1 MVQFEGMSH
10 NPVFTYQVNI
20 GDMNAVGSGNSKK
33 QAKHSAASK
42 CLKSNC
48 QILTFEFV
56 LFFLKTE
63 NLLKLARIAT
73 IHQSFNAH
81 LLLAFSDYFLGK

>member
-20 GDMNAVGSGNSKK
+20 GDMNAVGTGNSKK

-42 CLKSNC
+42 CKTIRLDM
-48 QILTFEFV
+48 TFEFV
-56 LFFLKTE
+56 FVFLKTE
-63 NLLKLARIAT
+63 NLLKLA
-73 IHQSFNAH
+73 
-81 LLLAFSDYFLGK
+81 

>member
-20 GDMNAVGSGNSKK
+20 GDMNAIGTGNSKK

-42 CLKSNC
+42 C
-48 QILTFEFV
+48 QIDVCLVFQR
-56 LFFLKTE
+56 TE
-63 NLLKLARIAT
+63 NLGKLKFVTRRER
-73 IHQSFNAH
+73 FNASF
-81 LLLAFSDYFLGK
+81 LLAFSDYFKPDIY